1 LFAIIVEGSL
11 IFAPDNSNP
20 NHLRTFDAYYIMI
33 QHGHMEVGTEK
44 FPYTSKL
51 IITMHGD
58 RFSPYLPAFGNKV
71 IAVRFGIL
79 DMHGI
84 KREVTWTRLAFTAHI
99 GDTEI
104 TLL

>member
-1 LFAIIVEGSL
+1 
-11 IFAPDNSNP
+11 
-20 NHLRTFDAYYIMI
+20 
-33 QHGHMEVGTEK
+33 
-44 FPYTSKL
+44 
-51 IITMHGD
+51 MHGD

>member
-1 LFAIIVEGSL
+1 
-11 IFAPDNSNP
+11 
-20 NHLRTFDAYYIMI
+20 
-33 QHGHMEVGTEK
+33 MEVGTEK

-58 RFSPYLPAFGNKV
+58 RFSPYLPAYGNKV

-79 DMHGI
+79 DMHGV
-84 KREVTWTRLAFTAHI
+84 KRNVTWTRLAFTAHI

-104 TLL
+104 TLLQPTDWVVGEEIAIATTSYENTEHETRIITAVA